1 MMIINVIDITDLIN
15 NFAWFRLFRIDYM
28 QLCIINNNND
38 NLYGTITQPYRYKGA
53 SETTTRKQ
61 PQEALFALQFGLP
74 VLEMVMYCSITRIM
88 FIVSY
93 AILT

>member
-38 NLYGTITQPYRYKGA
+38 NLYGTIMQPFHYKGA
-53 SETTTRKQ
+53 SQTMHCKIQT
-61 PQEALFALQFGLP
+61 L
-74 VLEMVMYCSITRIM
+74 Y
-88 FIVSY
+88 
-93 AILT
+93 ILKKVRLCDI